1 MYYKL
6 SYEDLQIVI
15 HFYSLYF
22 FKYLI
27 GKNIACI
34 MIFFFKGGG
43 GLNMYVPV
51 HQQIKK
57 LGEGK
62 GKGGEG
68 EGGEVFCILP
78 IYIIYQ
84 QI

>member
-1 MYYKL
+1 MYCKL

-43 GLNMYVPV
+43 GLNMYV

-68 EGGEVFCILP
+68 EGGEVFYILP

>member
-1 MYYKL
+1 MYY
-6 SYEDLQIVI
+6 D
-15 HFYSLYF
+15 
-22 FKYLI
+22 
-27 GKNIACI
+27 
-34 MIFFFKGGG
+34 FFFKGGG
-43 GLNMYVPV
+43 GLNMYV

-68 EGGEVFCILP
+68 EGGEVFYILP

>member
-1 MYYKL
+1 
-6 SYEDLQIVI
+6 
-15 HFYSLYF
+15 
-22 FKYLI
+22 
-27 GKNIACI
+27 
-34 MIFFFKGGG
+34 
-43 GLNMYVPV
+43 MYVPV

-68 EGGEVFCILP
+68 EGGEVFYILP

>member
-1 MYYKL
+1 MYCKL

-34 MIFFFKGGG
+34 MIFFLKGGG
-43 GLNMYVPV
+43 AKYVCTPTNKEV
-51 HQQIKK
+51 R
-57 LGEGK
+57 
-62 GKGGEG
+62 GGER
-68 EGGEVFCILP
+68 
-78 IYIIYQ
+78 
-84 QI
+84 

>member
-1 MYYKL
+1 MYCKL

-34 MIFFFKGGG
+34 MIFFLKGG
-43 GLNMYVPV
+43 GLNMYV

-68 EGGEVFCILP
+68 EGGEVFYILP